1 MTVKT
6 WVAWGAFMAVLMI
19 SGALHKAHAQDRSD
33 RREEAVAAA
42 GARVPPISR
51 TWFEQSPWKEDR
63 KAFHYYPD
71 DDEERRKA
79 RRTEPRPRTLEQMET
94 IEEFR
99 AEVERLKGVAI
110 MNPTEENVSAYLF
123 GNKLMMDK
131 ASYFTDQWRR
141 VVWKTPE
148 LDFNKDHPTANAAAM
163 EARRLEESNRE
174 EKLAGIGRNNG
185 LLYFFRSDC
194 AMCKLQA
201 PALLAFS
208 KRYGIEVLSVSMD
221 GRIPAKFP
229 LPNPR
234 IDNGVSQV
242 VTNGEG
248 VKVVPSLFLVSHDT
262 KQVDPLGVGVIAVED
277 IAERIRVIKT
287 TQLGD
292 DYIKGR
298 AR

>member
-6 WVAWGAFMAVLMI
+6 WVAWGAFLAVLLI
-19 SGALHKAHAQDRSD
+19 SGALQKSHAQNRQEV
-33 RREEAVAAA
+33 REEAVAPSD
-42 GARVPPISR
+42 GRMQPRSK
-51 TWFEQSPWKEDR
+51 TWFDESPWREDR
-63 KAFHYYPD
+63 RAFHYYPD
-71 DDEERRKA
+71 PEDRQA
-79 RRTEPRPRTLEQMET
+79 RPPEPKPKSLQDMKT

-110 MNPTEENVSAYLF
+110 MDPSEQNVSAYLF

-163 EARRLEESNRE
+163 EARRMEEAERE
-174 EKLAGIGRNNG
+174 VRLAELGKSNG

-194 AMCKLQA
+194 ALCKLQA

-208 KRYGIEVLSVSMD
+208 RRYNIDVLPVSLD
-221 GRIPAKFP
+221 GKIPPNFP
-229 LPNPR
+229 LPKPR
-234 IDNGVSQV
+234 LDNGVSQV

-248 VKVVPSLFLVSHDT
+248 VNSVPALFLVSHDT

-277 IAERIRVIKT
+277 IAERIRVVKT

-292 DYIKGR
+292 DYIRGR
-298 AR
+298 ARPK

>member
-6 WVAWGAFMAVLMI
+6 WVAWGAFLAVLLI
-19 SGALHKAHAQDRSD
+19 SGALQKSHAQDRQEV
-33 RREEAVAAA
+33 REEAVAA
-42 GARVPPISR
+42 GDGRVQPRSK
-51 TWFEQSPWKEDR
+51 TWFDESPWREDR
-63 KAFHYYPD
+63 RAFHYYPD
-71 DDEERRKA
+71 LEERK
-79 RRTEPRPRTLEQMET
+79 TRPPETKPKSLQDMKT

-110 MNPTEENVSAYLF
+110 MDPSEQNVSAYLF

-163 EARRLEESNRE
+163 EARRMEETERE
-174 EKLAGIGRNNG
+174 VRLAELGKSNG

-194 AMCKLQA
+194 ALCKLQA

-208 KRYGIEVLSVSMD
+208 RRYNIDVLPVSLD
-221 GRIPAKFP
+221 GKIPANFP
-229 LPNPR
+229 LPRPR
-234 IDNGVSQV
+234 LDNGVSQV

-248 VKVVPSLFLVSHDT
+248 VHSVPALFLVSHDT

-277 IAERIRVIKT
+277 IAERIRVVKT

-292 DYIKGR
+292 DYIRGR
-298 AR
+298 ARPK

>member
-6 WVAWGAFMAVLMI
+6 WVAWGAFLAVLVI
-19 SGALHKAHAQDRSD
+19 SGALQQAHAQDRGEGQED
-33 RREEAVAAA
+33 AVAPDD
-42 GARVPPISR
+42 ARVPASK
-51 TWFEQSPWKEDR
+51 TWFEQSPWRDAR
-63 KAFHYYPD
+63 RAFHYYPD
-71 DDEERRKA
+71 PEERKA
-79 RRTEPRPRTLEQMET
+79 RPPQPRPKTLQDMT
-94 IEEFR
+94 TVEEFR

-110 MNPTEENVSAYLF
+110 MNPTEENVSAYLH

-148 LDFNKDHPTANAAAM
+148 LDFNKDHPTANAAAL
-163 EARRLEESNRE
+163 EARRLEDANRD
-174 EKLAGIGRNNG
+174 EKLAGIGKNSG

-194 AMCKLQA
+194 ALCKLQA

-208 KRYGIEVLSVSMD
+208 RRYNIDVLPVSLD
-221 GRIPAKFP
+221 GKIPPNFP
-229 LPNPR
+229 LANPR
-234 IDNGVSQV
+234 ADNGVSQV

-248 VKVVPSLFLVSHDT
+248 VNVVPALFLVSHDT

-277 IAERIRVIKT
+277 IAERIRVVRT

-292 DYIKGR
+292 DYIRGR
-298 AR
+298 AK